1 MKSVLI
7 TRREL
12 RMFTSPLYLLI
23 LIPKVILAAAKMIS
37 KPMLVIMNHCLKIPI
52 RMVEYQIL
60 VVVVTWTTLRSWG
73 IIPQHWK

>member
-23 LIPKVILAAAKMIS
+23 LIPKAILNAAKMIS
-37 KPMLVIMNHCLKIPI
+37 KPILVIMNHRLKIPI
-52 RMVEYQIL
+52 RMVEDQIL
-60 VVVVTWTTLRSWG
+60 VVVVTWTALWSWG